1 MKFYSPKNFKKGRHI
16 GGLFRMI
23 DVLLLAAG
31 STIFIPMILFILTRD
46 DINFIL
52 LLIMAILYGCII
64 LLIQP
69 FPPIYHNFFNVFPSS
84 VFFHKMSEEIY
95 MGRYRKI

>member
-31 STIFIPMILFILTRD
+31 SAIFIPMILFILTRD

-52 LLIMAILYGCII
+52 LLIMAIFVWLYHFIDTAI
-64 LLIQP
+64 
-69 FPPIYHNFFNVFPSS
+69 SS
-84 VFFHKMSEEIY
+84 HLP
-95 MGRYRKI
+95 